1 MFEVLRQRKILTDSK
16 TGKVINEDTQLQTL
30 LKIIQ
35 NEKYH
40 DNIETKRVTEAFPSV
55 NKLKTLRTFPYCTS
69 AYNLWYKS
77 YCYAR
82 DLITEVIM
90 TWLLLLAINPLRDG
104 FIIHSYL
111 VGLNKLS
118 RGKRLSHSMNHN
130 EMKNHNHSTPMLITN
145 IHTDNNQSLTY
156 IVSKFN
162 RFYAARITVTYAS
175 GYIYTH

>member
-30 LKIIQ
+30 VKIIQ

-69 AYNLWYKS
+69 AYNLWYKN

-90 TWLLLLAINPLRDG
+90 TWLLLLAINPFTG
-104 FIIHSYL
+104 W
-111 VGLNKLS
+111 
-118 RGKRLSHSMNHN
+118 
-130 EMKNHNHSTPMLITN
+130 
-145 IHTDNNQSLTY
+145 
-156 IVSKFN
+156 
-162 RFYAARITVTYAS
+162 FYHPFLFGWTQ
-175 GYIYTH
+175 